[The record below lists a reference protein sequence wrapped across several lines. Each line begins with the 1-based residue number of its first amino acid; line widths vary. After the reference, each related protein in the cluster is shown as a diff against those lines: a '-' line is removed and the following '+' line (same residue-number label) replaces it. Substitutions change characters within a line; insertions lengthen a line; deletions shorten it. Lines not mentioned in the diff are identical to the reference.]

1 MSKQLDLKF
10 KETSKIPPLPKLQ
23 EEFLNSLTTEKNASH
38 YTTLNYEIDLRHWF
52 SFLFEKVSPPV
63 TLKKISDLSL
73 LRDFLSHE
81 NEKYERATVA
91 RRLSVIKSFFKFVH
105 REGFLELNVAKLITL
120 PKVPQKL
127 PRILKAD
134 EITRII
140 NEIPANNLREKRIK
154 ALVELLYSTGM
165 RISELTQLNYE
176 DIDFKSGTVLV
187 FGKGKK
193 ERLIPIGRHC
203 QKAIKDYIDS
213 IPEQQKSGA
222 KTPIFMNA
230 EGDRMSVR
238 TAQRNLKEFAVL
250 ALGVSGLE
258 VTPHT
263 LRHSCATHLLS
274 AGAGLREIQD
284 LLGHETLLTTQK
296 YTQVDTA
303 RLKAVYAKSHPRRKN
318 SEK

>member
-1 MSKQLDLKF
+1 MK
-10 KETSKIPPLPKLQ
+10 
-23 EEFLNSLTTEKNASH
+23 SLIVVES
-38 YTTLNYEIDLRHWF
+38 F
-52 SFLFEKVSPPV
+52 SNPV
-63 TLKKISDLSL
+63 TLKKITDLSL

-105 REGFLELNVAKLITL
+105 REGFLELNVAKLISL

-127 PRILKAD
+127 PRVLKPD
-134 EITRII
+134 EITQII

-154 ALVELLYSTGM
+154 AIVELLYSTGM
-165 RISELTQLNYE
+165 RISELTQLNHE
-176 DIDFKSGTVLV
+176 DIHFKSGTVLV

-193 ERLIPIGRHC
+193 ERLIPMGRHC
-203 QKAIKDYIDS
+203 QKAIKDYLDA
-213 IPEQQKSGA
+213 IPNQQKSGP
-222 KTPIFMNA
+222 KTPVFMNA
-230 EGDRMSVR
+230 EGDRVSVR
-238 TAQRNLKEFAVL
+238 TVQRNLKEFAVL

-303 RLKAVYAKSHPRRKN
+303 RLKAVYAKSHPRKKE